1 MRKGTRFVTRVT
13 IKIEDCV
20 DHSLTGTEGAEGS
33 MVAARNDTWNA
44 SCRKAWTLHFIV
56 CFMAMAAG
64 ILYNGNSVKL
74 IPSRLRQD
82 GCTKVLINV
91 LSPSEESGTVC
102 CSKNMTSDAFG
113 TLCSNRPFPPLYSRL
128 TRFPDAWIIPLIPI
142 ILRGLALALETLLTN
157 RPSESWSTYLTRFHV
172 YMLVLSLRFFVL
184 FLGFNWVE
192 RQVVGGPPKDCWFSG
207 FVIQREGRSSCKSIP
222 FDFSDHTVLYF
233 GQILVIPLTEIVY
246 AWLLPVTVGGVALSR
261 LVSASLLYLYFI
273 TLFGE
278 FHTAAYHHTGE
289 EILVGYIISF
299 LLQLPMAYLQ
309 CYPTWSR
316 IRARVFGISTLN
328 NERTD

>member
-1 MRKGTRFVTRVT
+1 
-13 IKIEDCV
+13 
-20 DHSLTGTEGAEGS
+20 
-33 MVAARNDTWNA
+33 MVAAKYDAWNA
-44 SCRKAWTLHFIV
+44 SCRKAWTWHFIV
-56 CFMAMAAG
+56 CFVAMAAG

-91 LSPSEESGTVC
+91 LSPSEESGIIC
-102 CSKNMTSDAFG
+102 CGSNMTSDAFG
-113 TLCSNRPFPPLYSRL
+113 TLCAHRSFPPLYSRL

-142 ILRGLALALETLLTN
+142 LLRGLALVWETLLTN
-157 RPSESWSTYLTRFHV
+157 RTSESWSTYLTRFHV
-172 YMLVLSLRFFVL
+172 YTLVLSLRFFVL

-192 RQVVGGPPKDCWFSG
+192 RHVVGAPPNDCWFSD
-207 FVIQREGRSSCKSIP
+207 FVIRREGRSSCKSIP

-233 GQILVIPLTEIVY
+233 GQILVIPLTEILY
-246 AWLLPVTVGGVALSR
+246 AWLVPVTAGGVLLSR
-261 LVSASLLYLYFI
+261 LVSVSLLYLYLI

-289 EILVGYIISF
+289 EILVGYAISF

-309 CYPTWSR
+309 CFPTWSR
-316 IRARVFGISTLN
+316 IRAKMFGISTPN
-328 NERTD
+328 NERKD